1 MDGFQ
6 GLYLQTLAS
15 KGLQD
20 TSLVQP
26 AISRSFFSTL
36 LAATLSLLAPL
47 ARAHEPKPETLAAF
61 DLYRDKTEA
70 HMDSDLLAGHFLYID
85 QFPDPRRHEIDAQL
99 RRNEFYLEQL
109 HTLDHG
115 HHIHVPGGIIH
126 HWIGIAFLPGVTLAQ
141 TKSVLEDYAHEK
153 ENYFP
158 DVRQSRLL
166 SQNGNDSEVF
176 LQFYSKTIVTAVFN
190 VNFASRTANYSPT
203 RTQIRSCSR
212 RVADVENFATPNEYE
227 LPPADSRG
235 YLWKLCT
242 WWHIE
247 EKNGGTY
254 IQVEAIELSRT
265 VPFAFAWIVNP
276 IIRNVPKTFLSH
288 LLSATQ
294 KAVAKKSAPPANEP
308 VSQILPP
315 RSSSVLLCALCD
327 SVASPPRTLFG
338 QAAASTTGSS

>member
-1 MDGFQ
+1 M
-6 GLYLQTLAS
+6 
-15 KGLQD
+15 
-20 TSLVQP
+20 QP

-36 LAATLSLLAPL
+36 LAAAISLLAPP

-61 DLYRDKTEA
+61 DHYRDKTEA
-70 HMDSDLLAGHFLYID
+70 RMDSDLLAGHFLYID
-85 QFPDPRRHEIDAQL
+85 QFPGPRRNEIEAQL

-109 HTLDHG
+109 HTLDDG
-115 HHIHVPGGIIH
+115 HHIHVPSGIIH

-141 TKSVLEDYAHEK
+141 TKSVLEDYAHQK

-190 VNFASRTANYSPT
+190 VNFASRTTNYSPT
-203 RTQIRSCSR
+203 RTQIRSCST
-212 RVADVENFATPNEYE
+212 RVADVDNFGTANEHE
-227 LPPADSRG
+227 LQPADSRG

-247 EKNGGTY
+247 EKDRGTY
-254 IQVEAIELSRT
+254 IQVEAVELSRT

-294 KAVAKKSAPPANEP
+294 KAVNKKSAPPASKP

-315 RSSSVLLCALCD
+315 RPSSVPLFALCLHRPCRSD
-327 SVASPPRTLFG
+327 SVASPPRTFFSP
-338 QAAASTTGSS
+338 AAAFPPEPREYRGQ

>member
-1 MDGFQ
+1 M
-6 GLYLQTLAS
+6 
-15 KGLQD
+15 
-20 TSLVQP
+20 
-26 AISRSFFSTL
+26 
-36 LAATLSLLAPL
+36 
-47 ARAHEPKPETLAAF
+47 
-61 DLYRDKTEA
+61 
-70 HMDSDLLAGHFLYID
+70 
-85 QFPDPRRHEIDAQL
+85 
-99 RRNEFYLEQL
+99 
-109 HTLDHG
+109 
-115 HHIHVPGGIIH
+115 
-126 HWIGIAFLPGVTLAQ
+126 GIAFLPGVTLAQ

-190 VNFASRTANYSPT
+190 VNFASRTTNYSPT
-203 RTQIRSCSR
+203 RAQIRSCST
-212 RVADVENFATPNEYE
+212 RVADVDNFGTPNEHE
-227 LPPADSRG
+227 LSPADSRG

-247 EKNGGTY
+247 EKDGGTY

-276 IIRNVPKTFLSH
+276 IIRSVPKTFLSH

-294 KAVAKKSAPPANEP
+294 KAVAKKSAAPANEP

-315 RSSSVLLCALCD
+315 RPSSVPLCD
-327 SVASPPRTLFG
+327 SVTAAQRTAFN

>member
-1 MDGFQ
+1 MQ
-6 GLYLQTLAS
+6 SAT
-15 KGLQD
+15 
-20 TSLVQP
+20 
-26 AISRSFFSTL
+26 SRSFCIVL
-36 LAATLSLLAPL
+36 LATAICFLAPL

-61 DLYRDKTEA
+61 DHYREKTEA
-70 HMDSDLLAGHFLYID
+70 HMDADLLAGHFLYID
-85 QFPDPRRHEIDAQL
+85 RFPDPRRQEILAQL
-99 RRNEFYLEQL
+99 HRGEFYLEQL
-109 HTLDHG
+109 RTLDDG
-115 HHIHVPGGIIH
+115 HYIHVPGGIVH

-153 ENYFP
+153 DNYFP

-166 SQNGNDSEVF
+166 SQNGKSSEVF

-190 VNFASRTANYSPT
+190 VNFASLTTDYSPT
-203 RTQIRSCSR
+203 RTQVRSCST
-212 RVADVENFATPNEYE
+212 RVADVENFGTPNEHE
-227 LPPADSRG
+227 LPPADSHG

-247 EKNGGTY
+247 EKDRGTY

-294 KAVAKKSAPPANEP
+294 KAVAKSSVPNRDIGSIAPAAPIPPAGWDRKT
-308 VSQILPP
+308 Q
-315 RSSSVLLCALCD
+315 
-327 SVASPPRTLFG
+327 
-338 QAAASTTGSS
+338 TGP

>member
-1 MDGFQ
+1 
-6 GLYLQTLAS
+6 
-15 KGLQD
+15 
-20 TSLVQP
+20 VPP
-26 AISRSFFSTL
+26 AISRSFFSAL
-36 LAATLSLLAPL
+36 IAAAISLLAPP

-61 DLYRDKTEA
+61 DHYRDKTEA
-70 HMDSDLLAGHFLYID
+70 RMDSDLLAGHFLYID
-85 QFPDPRRHEIDAQL
+85 QFPGPRRNEIEAQL
-99 RRNEFYLEQL
+99 RRNEFFLEQL
-109 HTLDHG
+109 HTLDDG

-126 HWIGIAFLPGVTLAQ
+126 HWIGIAFLPGITLAQ

-190 VNFASRTANYSPT
+190 VNFASRTTNYSPA
-203 RTQIRSCSR
+203 RTQIRSCSI
-212 RVADVENFATPNEYE
+212 RVADVENFGTPNERE
-227 LPPADSRG
+227 LAPTDSRG
-235 YLWKLCT
+235 YLWELCT

-294 KAVAKKSAPPANEP
+294 KAVAKKSAALAN
-308 VSQILPP
+308 S
-315 RSSSVLLCALCD
+315 RDSASGSVTQF
-327 SVASPPRTLFG
+327 S
-338 QAAASTTGSS
+338 QAAVSTTGSS

>member
-1 MDGFQ
+1 
-6 GLYLQTLAS
+6 
-15 KGLQD
+15 
-20 TSLVQP
+20 VQP

-36 LAATLSLLAPL
+36 LAAAIFLLSPI

-61 DLYRDKTEA
+61 DHYRDKTEA
-70 HMDSDLLAGHFLYID
+70 RMDSDLLAGHFLYID
-85 QFPDPRRHEIDAQL
+85 QFPGPRRQEIDAQL
-99 RRNEFYLEQL
+99 RRNEFYLEPL
-109 HTLDHG
+109 HTLDDS

-126 HWIGIAFLPGVTLAQ
+126 HWMGIAFLPGVTLAQ
-141 TKSVLEDYAHEK
+141 TKSVLEDYAHQK

-166 SQNGNDSEVF
+166 SQNGNGSEVF

-190 VNFASRTANYSPT
+190 VNFASRTTNYSPT
-203 RTQIRSCSR
+203 RSQIRSCST
-212 RVADVENFATPNEYE
+212 RVADVENFGTPNEHE

-235 YLWKLCT
+235 YLWELCT

-247 EKNGGTY
+247 EKDRGTY

-294 KAVAKKSAPPANEP
+294 KAVAKKSAAPANEP
-308 VSQILPP
+308 VSQILQP
-315 RSSSVLLCALCD
+315 RPSSVPLCD
-327 SVASPPRTLFG
+327 SVASPPTTFFNPE
-338 QAAASTTGSS
+338 AAASTTGSS